1 MSTIARALP
10 STLVVLGALAMP
22 SLACSSTE
30 SSREAPPMHVTAAPA
45 MVEIGPAP
53 AGRLVLR
60 LDDVRLAEGQAAIFR
75 VFVNRPDATAATPV
89 DEKGFVQELYLVPT
103 SSRPS
108 SPGAR
113 QPGQNF
119 ALPLPPGLVKPGE
132 RITVTVVPVGA
143 DAEGR
148 LTQPGKID
156 ITLKRPYVSV
166 ER

>member
-10 STLVVLGALAMP
+10 HTLVILGALAMP
-22 SLACSSTE
+22 SLACSSTNG
-30 SSREAPPMHVTAAPA
+30 SREERLHVTAAP
-45 MVEIGPAP
+45 MTVEIGEAP
-53 AGRLVLR
+53 AGRPVLR
-60 LDDVRLAEGQAAIFR
+60 LDDVRLAEGQSAIFR
-75 VFVNRPDATAATPV
+75 VFVNRPDATAATPAG
-89 DEKGFVQELYLVPT
+89 EKGFVQELYLVPA
-103 SSRPS
+103 SSSPS
-108 SPGAR
+108 APGAR
-113 QPGQNF
+113 QPGQSF

-148 LTQPGKID
+148 LTQPGRID